1 MLTSGKLPLPLDVAM
16 VFLRDIAL
24 LIFHVGCQIGFM
36 ILLCLCYFKGWF
48 GGSTTRPKRTLS
60 RLTIQ
65 TIKKAFVDKRELID
79 HLVTQTIISQLKDG
93 K

>member
-36 ILLCLCYFKGWF
+36 ILLCLCYFKGWL
-48 GGSTTRPKRTLS
+48 GGSTTRPTENLS
-60 RLTIQ
+60 RLTINI
-65 TIKKAFVDKRELID
+65 IKKAVNDKKEIID
-79 HLVTQTIISQLKDG
+79 HFVTQTIISQLKDG